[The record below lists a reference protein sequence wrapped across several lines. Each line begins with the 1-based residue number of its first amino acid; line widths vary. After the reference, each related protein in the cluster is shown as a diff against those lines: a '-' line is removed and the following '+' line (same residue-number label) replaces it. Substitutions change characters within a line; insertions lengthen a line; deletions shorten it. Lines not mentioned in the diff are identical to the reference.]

1 MNDNR
6 DNVFR
11 AVIVGDVHSMGH
23 SPKNRKDFYPD
34 ALSDKLL
41 EVVNLCNRIN
51 ADALFF
57 TGDFFHSPEVAFT
70 TVARYG
76 RILMKAMCARYSIL
90 GNHDIHGGNIDTYL
104 RCGIGLLEW
113 FNILKI
119 IPNDEPIFF
128 EKGNNKI
135 QITGQSYHYDID
147 KRDPILDYCRKKENG
162 ATHLFHFAHGYLHD
176 KRLPF
181 RHTLVNDIKNHT
193 EADITFTGHL
203 HFPYFVQTED
213 GKIFT
218 NPGALGRI
226 TASKSEM
233 RMPYVYILTVEE
245 NGEIHLDTYVIQT
258 AKNPDEVLDR
268 SKLDEEDIE
277 FYKMNAFLTSIQNVI
292 SVQVLDFEEII
303 NRIAEE
309 QQIDDEVR
317 RDTLNEIAIAK
328 EEIGFFDEEGGEI

>member
-1 MNDNR
+1 MNESRN
-6 DNVFR
+6 NTFK
-11 AVIVGDVHSMGH
+11 AIIVGDVHSMGH
-23 SPKNRKDFYPD
+23 NPKNRKDFYPD
-34 ALSDKLL
+34 ALSEKLTEIIFL
-41 EVVNLCNRIN
+41 SKEIS
-51 ADALFF
+51 ADAIFF
-57 TGDFFHSPEVAFT
+57 TGDFFHSPDVAFT

-76 RILMKAMCARYSIL
+76 RILMRASCPRYSIL

-119 IPNDEPIFF
+119 IQNDEPLFF

-147 KRDPILDYCRKKENG
+147 QRDPILDYCRKKENG

-181 RHTLVNDIKNHT
+181 RHTLVNDIKDHT

-203 HFPYFVQTED
+203 HFPYFVQIED

-218 NPGALGRI
+218 NPGAIGRI
-226 TASKSEM
+226 TASKTEM
-233 RMPYVYILTVEE
+233 RTPYVYILTVEE
-245 NGEIHLDTYVIQT
+245 DGEISLRTHALKT
-258 AKNPDEVLDR
+258 AKDPEEVLDR

-277 FYKMNAFLTSIQNVI
+277 FYKMNAFLNSIQDVI
-292 SVQVLDFEEII
+292 SVQVLDLEEIV

-317 RDTLNEIAIAK
+317 KDTLNEIAIAK